1 MTSPYIDVNII
12 NAVRHAVNSIEN
24 QHNTF
29 LSITLSVLL
38 GVVCSMVVEE
48 VFKHGIT
55 ILYNATTLL
64 NLIIFSIAILFVG
77 PILIALICWFFI
89 NYASTFTLV
98 FDVSAFPNDWRKLF
112 IDVLTK
118 NDSYRYYHIY
128 SKSCKEM
135 ECTFHGR
142 RYEYIFCRHIYKGS
156 IPFTI
161 KLQLFKAANVV
172 PLTVTIIAKP
182 FNVIMAMY
190 YNALQRAKLRLQ
202 KREGC
207 YVELSIWYEAIE
219 DLSFYFDDVKKALS
233 YIGIALKDLVY

>member
-1 MTSPYIDVNII
+1 MTSPYIDVNIV

-29 LSITLSVLL
+29 SSITLSVLL
-38 GVVCSMVVEE
+38 SVVCGMVVEE
-48 VFKHGIT
+48 SFRHGIA
-55 ILYNATTLL
+55 ILL
-64 NLIIFSIAILFVG
+64 NPITLSILIIFSIAILFVG
-77 PILIALICWFFI
+77 PILIALICRFFI
-89 NYASTFTLV
+89 NYGSTFTLV
-98 FDVSAFPNDWRKLF
+98 FDVSAFSNGWRKLF

-118 NDSYRYYHIY
+118 NDSYKYYHIY
-128 SKSCKEM
+128 SRGCKEM
-135 ECTFHGR
+135 ECAFHGR
-142 RYEYIFCRHIYKGS
+142 RYEYVFCHHIYKGS

-172 PLTVTIIAKP
+172 PLTVTIMTKP

-190 YNALQRAKLRLQ
+190 YNALQRVKLWLQ
-202 KREGC
+202 KRKGC

-233 YIGIALKDLVY
+233 YIGIALKELVY